1 MVKDTLKGLALK
13 PKGRQHM
20 DIERRIKA
28 KERETERRIK
38 MLEGGI
44 KARERLGDARRK
56 AYEAEMRD
64 VEGEE
69 GGVGGLIQQSSH

>member
-1 MVKDTLKGLALK
+1 
-13 PKGRQHM
+13 M
-20 DIERRIKA
+20 DIEKRIKA

-38 MLEGGI
+38 ALEGGI
-44 KARERLGDARRK
+44 KARERLGNARRK

-69 GGVGGLIQQSSH
+69 GVGGLIQQSSH

>member
-1 MVKDTLKGLALK
+1 MARGTLKGLALK

-20 DIERRIKA
+20 DIERRIKV
-28 KERETERRIK
+28 KEREAEARAKALERRIK
-38 MLEGGI
+38 V
-44 KARERLGDARRK
+44 RERAADIRRK

>member
-1 MVKDTLKGLALK
+1 
-13 PKGRQHM
+13 M
-20 DIERRIKA
+20 DIEKRIKA

-38 MLEGGI
+38 ALEGGI

-69 GGVGGLIQQSSH
+69 GFLGQPIQQSSH

>member
-1 MVKDTLKGLALK
+1 
-13 PKGRQHM
+13 M
-20 DIERRIKA
+20 DIEKRIKA

-38 MLEGGI
+38 ALEGGI

-69 GGVGGLIQQSSH
+69 GGAGGLIQQSSH

>member
-1 MVKDTLKGLALK
+1 
-13 PKGRQHM
+13 M
-20 DIERRIKA
+20 DIEKRIKA

-38 MLEGGI
+38 ALEEGI

-69 GGVGGLIQQSSH
+69 GAVGGLIQQSSH

>member
-1 MVKDTLKGLALK
+1 
-13 PKGRQHM
+13 M

-38 MLEGGI
+38 ALEGGI

-69 GGVGGLIQQSSH
+69 GVGGGLIQQSSH

>member
-1 MVKDTLKGLALK
+1 
-13 PKGRQHM
+13 M
-20 DIERRIKA
+20 DIEKRIKA

-38 MLEGGI
+38 TLERGI

-69 GGVGGLIQQSSH
+69 GVGGLIQQSSH